1 MKHADATTFARLDD
15 VLIALRAMP
24 DLREPRPGA
33 FSRAGRAFV
42 HFHDDPTGLFA
53 DVRLDA
59 DGPFLRLPV
68 TSRAQRRDFLAR
80 VRSALDSGR
89 PTTGVAARTRRAR
102 PR

>member
-1 MKHADATTFARLDD
+1 MKHADATTCARLDD

-24 DLREPRPGA
+24 ALREARPGA

-42 HFHDDPTGLFA
+42 HFHDDPAGLFA

-68 TSRAQRRDFLAR
+68 TTRAQRRDFLAR
-80 VRSALDSGR
+80 VRSALEPRS
-89 PTTGVAARTRRAR
+89 PNTAVAARTRRPRAR
-102 PR
+102 